1 MVTILQNILRRR
13 EIIIL
18 ALMLEILHISIW
30 LDFGEWISRSLML
43 IHLGLFLIWQPV
55 WRRDE
60 QISLFNSVLFIV
72 LAFTFVS
79 FLNWGSLFGWL
90 IVLTGFTGGVILT
103 NQRAR
108 NTYMVVLAFLT
119 SELIIEC
126 TPRLF
131 QFPVSVNVRHFFNV
145 VLPAL
150 PVIVVLLTSPG
161 KDIRLQSVD
170 ILHAIISSTLV
181 TLIIFGC
188 LLNMYLGGTEY
199 LTSLIETLLTLALF
213 LFTISWLLSPRT
225 GFSGLSQLWTKSLL
239 NIGTPFE
246 QWLSGLSD
254 LSGKQDDPDAFLEMA
269 MDDLV
274 SLPWI
279 EGVVWQTGDVL
290 HEHGKK
296 TKYEAEFKADN
307 ITVWFHTNTVV
318 GGALYLH
325 CILLVRLLDNF
336 YIAKFRERELTNRA
350 HLKAIYET
358 GARLTHDI
366 KNLLQSLRAITSIV
380 SSDSNIDARQSTRL
394 LERQLPH
401 LTQRLQLA
409 LDKLQAPARTASNII
424 RLKGWWQGLMKRNED
439 AGIEYRAEF
448 ESDPLI
454 PADLFDSVAENLL
467 ENIRDKA
474 AMEPGLKTVICTRSD
489 PDEGV
494 SLQVCDDG
502 RAIPSQ
508 TAKDLLKGPVKSV
521 NGLGIGL
528 YQTAQMAQSMG
539 YSLRLASNRDGEVS
553 FELKKSGAPT
563 ATADAPR

>member
-1 MVTILQNILRRR
+1 MLAILQNILRRR

-18 ALMLEILHISIW
+18 ALMLEILHFSIW

-79 FLNWGSLFGWL
+79 FLSWGSLFGWL
-90 IVLTGFTGGVILT
+90 IVLTGFTGGVVLT

-188 LLNMYLGGTEY
+188 LLNMYLGGAEY

-213 LFTISWLLSPRT
+213 LFTISWLLSPRS

-269 MDDLV
+269 MEDLV

-279 EGVVWQTGDVL
+279 EGVVWQAGDVL

-307 ITVWFHTNTVV
+307 ITVWFHTNTVA

-325 CILLVRLLDNF
+325 CVLLVRLLDNF
-336 YIAKFRERELTNRA
+336 YIAKLRERELTTRA

-380 SSDSNIDARQSTRL
+380 SSDSQVERRQSAIL
-394 LERQLPH
+394 LERQLPN

-409 LDKLQAPARTASNII
+409 LDKLQAPARTVSSTM
-424 RLKGWWQGLMKRNED
+424 RLQSWWQGLMKRNED
-439 AGIEYRAEF
+439 AKIEYRAEF
-448 ESDPLI
+448 DSDPLI

-467 ENIRDKA
+467 ENIRDKG
-474 AMEPGLKTVICTRSD
+474 AMEPGLRIVICARSD
-489 PDEGV
+489 PGEGV
-494 SLQVCDDG
+494 FLRVSDDG
-502 RAIPSQ
+502 RAIPPQ
-508 TAKDLLKGPVKSV
+508 TAKDLLKGPVKSD

-528 YQTAQMAQSMG
+528 YQAAQMAQSRG
-539 YSLRLASNRDGEVS
+539 FTLRLTSNLDGDVS
-553 FELKKSGAPT
+553 FELQKAEATAVMAGAP
-563 ATADAPR
+563 R